1 MPQSAGD
8 VRMLY
13 ASLNVLT
20 QLVSSFDAFHFFYDR
35 QKKVEVVEKGMMG
48 YNTHIST
55 KVKFN

>member
-1 MPQSAGD
+1 
-8 VRMLY
+8 MLY

-55 KVKFN
+55 KVKSN